1 MHGLDLQLNLR
12 DCSHTL
18 RGKDTQYVCLMCLHG
33 QANSIYRKKKQLIK
47 LIFKSYNT
55 KCSLL
60 WMAKIHEMSPHY
72 KNRVK

>member
-18 RGKDTQYVCLMCLHG
+18 RGKDTQYVCLFVCMG
-33 QANSIYRKKKQLIK
+33 KQTPFTEKKKQLIK